1 MRDRSDAVAEV
12 CFADAGRPEERH
24 TKARH
29 RAGGGLEAGRGTREA
44 QPLKDHCL
52 LLSAAYDFVQH
63 FGRIRSLSLA
73 DFGCQSGDQV
83 P

>member
-1 MRDRSDAVAEV
+1 MAEECV
-12 CFADAGRPEERH
+12 LMQRRPDGRQ